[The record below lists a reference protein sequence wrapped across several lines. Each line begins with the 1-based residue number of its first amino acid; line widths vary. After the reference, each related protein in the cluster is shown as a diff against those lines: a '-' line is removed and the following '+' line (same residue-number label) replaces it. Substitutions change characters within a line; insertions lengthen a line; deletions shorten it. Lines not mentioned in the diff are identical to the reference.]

1 MLITILL
8 CYRWFPVV
16 SAKCEI
22 AIKLEKVLML
32 SLHEKLHLQGKIKYE
47 P

>member
-1 MLITILL
+1 MLTIILL

-32 SLHEKLHLQGKIKYE
+32 SLHEKLHLRGKIKYE